1 MDADSPPQE
10 LLEVLLVDLGGL
22 KLVERG
28 GEIGL
33 ALSVS
38 RDGLADVMQ
47 YARAN
52 PDALVVGENVRWLSW
67 DAWDRIVR
75 TVEAYQSLR
84 ETPARPL
91 PRVTTQPPPLPS
103 GVPLPPPLGTRRAL
117 PLPLPLPDATDE
129 AVPAEFDDGP

>member
-52 PDALVVGENVRWLSW
+52 PDALVVG
-67 DAWDRIVR
+67 DA
-75 TVEAYQSLR
+75 AR
-84 ETPARPL
+84 ETRSARPEPSFKFSGSSVCQAG
-91 PRVTTQPPPLPS
+91 PR
-103 GVPLPPPLGTRRAL
+103 R
-117 PLPLPLPDATDE
+117 
-129 AVPAEFDDGP
+129 